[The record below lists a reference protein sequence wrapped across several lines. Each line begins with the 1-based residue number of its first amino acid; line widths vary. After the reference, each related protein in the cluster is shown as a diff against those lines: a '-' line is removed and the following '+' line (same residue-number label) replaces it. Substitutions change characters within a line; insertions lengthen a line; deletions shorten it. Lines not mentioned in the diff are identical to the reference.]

1 MKMDSAAE
9 MINAS
14 GQKYGD
20 LIREYRHKRGLSQAQ
35 LGSLVQ
41 VKKNAV
47 GAWEAGRS
55 RPDISSVPV
64 LCSAL
69 GISLAEFFGIPGEN
83 PFDEVTSR
91 YFLLSEYNR
100 QIVLKQMDVLYEMQ
114 KQIRP
119 ARESEPSRRL
129 ILVYENDLTAAAGF
143 SYSIGDPNGERVYL
157 TADALTVRTD
167 EIIRVSG
174 DSMMPTFENGD
185 QVLVQ
190 HCSSLKPGEIGIFV
204 NGDAG
209 YIKEYQ
215 KDGLHSHNPAYPVMH
230 FTEGD
235 RVQVIGRVL
244 GKLRPEQIAKPE
256 EIAQWTGRSMR

>member
-9 MINAS
+9 MVNAA

-20 LIREYRHKRGLSQAQ
+20 LIRIYRHKRGLSQGQ

-55 RPDISSVPV
+55 RPDISSIPV

-69 GISLAEFFGIPGEN
+69 GISLSEFFGIPDADR
-83 PFDEVTSR
+83 FDEVTSR
-91 YFLLSEYNR
+91 YYLLSEYNR
-100 QIVLKQMDVLYEMQ
+100 QIILKQMDVLYDLQ
-114 KQIRP
+114 RQIHP
-119 ARESEPSRRL
+119 SKESEPTRRL
-129 ILVYENDLTAAAGF
+129 ISVYQNDLTAAAGF

-157 TADALTVRTD
+157 GVDSLTVRAD

-174 DSMMPTFENGD
+174 DSMLPTFKNGD

-230 FTEGD
+230 FSDGD
-235 RVQVIGRVL
+235 SVRVIGRVL
-244 GKLRPEQIAKPE
+244 GKLRPDQIARPE
-256 EIAQWTGRSMR
+256 EIAQWLDRSMR